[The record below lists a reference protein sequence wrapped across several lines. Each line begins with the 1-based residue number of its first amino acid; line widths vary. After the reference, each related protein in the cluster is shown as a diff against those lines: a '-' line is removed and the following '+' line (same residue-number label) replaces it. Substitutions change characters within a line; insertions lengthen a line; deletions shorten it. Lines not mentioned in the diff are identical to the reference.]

1 MQKRLV
7 VTTLLI
13 AVAAVLVLGVPLGI
27 VESRRARSD
36 EVAKLE
42 SRADGIAGAL
52 DDTIERRRLRTSDL
66 ARFVT
71 PGTAITVVTPDQR
84 LSAGRVPPGTTISAQ
99 SSTFQRTVVTVTRS
113 ADAVTERQRTTWLR
127 IVALA
132 IAGSAAA
139 AALALVQARRL
150 VRPLDR
156 LVATSE
162 RLGAGDFSARAGRLP
177 VEELDRLARSLDTA
191 AAQIAQLVGRQ
202 GEFAANVSHQLR
214 SPLTGLQLRL
224 DEITRLVDSDAA
236 REEAEAAIA
245 VANRLESTVTD
256 LLALARAGDLGEP
269 RDLDLAVMAREHA
282 DLWTRVFEGARRP
295 FVVDIAGP
303 LPVRV
308 SRGGIAQAL
317 DVLLENALGHGGGA
331 TELAAQR
338 DGTRAVLEVS
348 DSGPGV
354 AEGLEEDMFRRRVS
368 TGGSTGL
375 GLPLA
380 RALVETDGAR
390 LILASGRPAR
400 FQIIVPL
407 RSTIVTEETR

>member
-27 VESRRARSD
+27 VESRRAHND

-42 SRADGIAGAL
+42 RDADEIAGAL
-52 DDTIERRRLRTSDL
+52 DDRIETKRPLSHAELARYARGGERVGLVSPYQRLTVGADL
-66 ARFVT
+66 A
-71 PGTAITVVTPDQR
+71 DD
-84 LSAGRVPPGTTISAQ
+84 TISAH
-99 SSTFQRTVVTVTRS
+99 SSTFPTTVVTVTRS
-113 ADAVTERQRTTWLR
+113 AAAVSDRQRDVWLL
-127 IVALA
+127 VGALA
-132 IAGSAAA
+132 VAGAAAA
-139 AALALVQARRL
+139 AALAYVQARRL

-156 LVATSE
+156 LIATSE
-162 RLGAGDFSARAGRLP
+162 QLGAGDFSARAGHLAVP
-177 VEELDRLARSLDTA
+177 ELDRLAHALDSA

-224 DEITRLVDSDAA
+224 DEIARLVDSDEA
-236 REEAEAAIA
+236 REEAEAALA
-245 VANRLESTVTD
+245 VADRLESTVTD
-256 LLALARAGDLGEP
+256 LLALARAGDLGQA
-269 RDLDLAVMAREHA
+269 RDLDLADVARDHA
-282 DLWTRVFEGARRP
+282 GVWRPVFSRERRP
-295 FVVDIAGP
+295 LVVDIAGP

-317 DVLLENALGHGGGA
+317 DVLLENALTHGGGA
-331 TELAAQR
+331 TALSARVE
-338 DGTRAVLEVS
+338 GPRAILEVS
-348 DSGPGV
+348 DSGGGV
-354 AEGLEEDMFRRRVS
+354 APGMEEQIFLRNVS
-368 TGGSTGL
+368 TMGSTGL

-390 LILASGRPAR
+390 LELASARPAR

-407 RSTIVTEETR
+407 RAVDG